1 MRSNAG
7 PKNNNQAFKFTIRE
21 ENSSY
26 PAGQEEPLKKV
37 VQPAGKVTA
46 EAKAPRNIR
55 TDSTEVLLLKN
66 KQ

>member
-1 MRSNAG
+1 VQWLKVKKRGGNMRSNAG

-37 VQPAGKVTA
+37 V
-46 EAKAPRNIR
+46 
-55 TDSTEVLLLKN
+55 
-66 KQ
+66 